1 MLLCENLILR
11 LPSFISI
18 SFRQFYYSLEYFETV
33 YQSEGVT
40 ENKDYELR
48 ILLCFFLTFS
58 QWSLSWH
65 VSSIT
70 NILYMRYAD
79 HVYFL
84 IVNNFRFLQNFFLER
99 LRLPF
104 PSLFLFAY
112 ILQAFVW
119 PYHTKLCSWY
129 TDYGVSKFLKSLWDR
144 ISVYGVLEFLKSL
157 WDRRISK
164 IKSNWWQVNKSS
176 LSVAAG
182 WGTRLTPKIRSLVNW
197 SPPIWTLKPSKF
209 KLAFL

>member
-1 MLLCENLILR
+1 M
-11 LPSFISI
+11 
-18 SFRQFYYSLEYFETV
+18 
-33 YQSEGVT
+33 
-40 ENKDYELR
+40 
-48 ILLCFFLTFS
+48 FFLSFS

-70 NILYMRYAD
+70 NTLYMHYAD
-79 HVYFL
+79 HVYFF
-84 IVNNFRFLQNFFLER
+84 IVNHIRFLQNFFLER

-119 PYHTKLCSWY
+119 PYHTKLRSSY
-129 TDYGVSKFLKSLWDR
+129 SDYGVSNVLK
-144 ISVYGVLEFLKSL
+144 FLKSL

-182 WGTRLTPKIRSLVNW
+182 WGTRLTPKNRSLVNW